1 MHTYTYIYIYIYI
14 YISEKDIAIDKEIQY
29 AEQIKDVEFAS
40 GGISR
45 RWFITARV
53 L

>member
-1 MHTYTYIYIYIYI
+1 MHTYTYIYIYI

-29 AEQIKDVEFAS
+29 AEQVKDVEFAS